1 MNPEEAARRLPYGA
15 SSPGEHAGGGDK
27 TAIFPR
33 NRKYIYSC
41 SSMSIR
47 RFPLSLS
54 LSLSLV
60 SKEAISSDGDKVSAT
75 RSPRIIEGRFSFR
88 GDARCGAL
96 NWRED
101 VSLARAR

>member
-1 MNPEEAARRLPYGA
+1 MQFDEY
-15 SSPGEHAGGGDK
+15 SP
-27 TAIFPR
+27 FP
-33 NRKYIYSC
+33 
-41 SSMSIR
+41 
-47 RFPLSLS
+47 SLS

-101 VSLARAR
+101 VSLARALISEARADGKARLARQFTF

>member
-1 MNPEEAARRLPYGA
+1 MQFDEY
-15 SSPGEHAGGGDK
+15 SP
-27 TAIFPR
+27 FP
-33 NRKYIYSC
+33 S
-41 SSMSIR
+41 
-47 RFPLSLS
+47 LSLS